1 MVNHTRRLQI
11 PRLYTLL
18 RWLFL
23 VVIAISTALVGFFQS
38 MLVSSLYQLRSQFI
52 YSIVVRSCAGFIL
65 SAGTSRYYRRDDACS
80 STPGVVCMLAAAE
93 RERVRKVPT
102 VCRL

>member
-38 MLVSSLYQLRSQFI
+38 MLVSWLYELRSQFI
-52 YSIVVRSCAGFIL
+52 YSIVVRPCTVLHQGASSSSCRQL
-65 SAGTSRYYRRDDACS
+65 S
-80 STPGVVCMLAAAE
+80 
-93 RERVRKVPT
+93 
-102 VCRL
+102 